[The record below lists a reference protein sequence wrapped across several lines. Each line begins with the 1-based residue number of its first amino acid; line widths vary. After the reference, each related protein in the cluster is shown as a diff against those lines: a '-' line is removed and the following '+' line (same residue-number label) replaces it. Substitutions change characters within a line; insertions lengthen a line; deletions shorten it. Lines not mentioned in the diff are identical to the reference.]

1 VTPIFWL
8 RWTYR
13 VVALVVVVVVLVLG
27 VTATRIW
34 LVSRQDDRSPADV
47 AVVLGAAQFD
57 GDPSPVFE
65 SRLRHAKELYDE
77 GAVPRIVTTGGS
89 RPGDRFTEAA
99 AGKRF
104 LTGLGVESADVIAVP
119 EGDDTQSSLAAA
131 ARAMERRDLAS
142 AIVVTDPIHSLRS
155 RTMARDLG
163 MDAWTSPARAGSS
176 RTSEPN
182 GRKYVARETT
192 AYLYYLATQRP
203 GVDAVVR

>member
-8 RWTYR
+8 RWAFR
-13 VVALVVVVVVLVLG
+13 AVALLVVLVVLVLG
-27 VTATRIW
+27 VTATRVW
-34 LVSRQDDRSPADV
+34 MVSRQDDRTPADV

-57 GDPSPVFE
+57 GDPSPVFA

-77 GAVPRIVTTGGS
+77 GAVLRIVTVGGS

-104 LTGLGVESADVIAVP
+104 LTDLGVRREDVIAVP

-131 ARAMERRDLAS
+131 AQAMEDRDLSS
-142 AIVVTDPIHSLRS
+142 AVIVTDPIHSLRS

-176 RTSEPN
+176 RTSQPN
-182 GRKYVARETT
+182 GRKYVMRETS
-192 AYLYYLATQRP
+192 AYLYYVLGKRL